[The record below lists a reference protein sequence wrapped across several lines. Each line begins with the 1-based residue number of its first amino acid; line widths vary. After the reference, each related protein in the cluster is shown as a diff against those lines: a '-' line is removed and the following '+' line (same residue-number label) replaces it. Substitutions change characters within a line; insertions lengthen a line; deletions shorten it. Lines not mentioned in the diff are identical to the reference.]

1 MLGGLTSA
9 VSDTALILGLAG
21 VGGTIIGT
29 ALGAAVA
36 ARSALSV
43 ERRRE
48 QRNERTEND
57 RLRAAARLVWL
68 DLAQA
73 DGNLARC
80 IALNSW
86 SPAKGRIPLT
96 AWEQ

>member
-9 VSDTALILGLAG
+9 VSDTALILGLA
-21 VGGTIIGT
+21 VLDDHRDR
-29 ALGAAVA
+29 ARRCCA

-68 DLAQA
+68 DLPQA